1 MTAVGRGARAA
12 AAPPTPGHDAPPGRG
27 RRRREVAAVACVVA
41 VAALLAVVRAGDG
54 GPRVV
59 ARDAGGYVVAS
70 LALPGDGRFALAYRH
85 SVYRAPALERF
96 RAAPGGG
103 LRLEAVSSPSE
114 AVLDYYALDGRRAR
128 RDGWWTLRLAH
139 PVRFQTLPL
148 IATSVGRR
156 TLVAGGTRIPLYAA
170 GGRARHLRIGLD
182 GVR

>member
-1 MTAVGRGARAA
+1 MRAA
-12 AAPPTPGHDAPPGRG
+12 LAA
-27 RRRREVAAVACVVA
+27 ACVGALVA
-41 VAALLAVVRAGDG
+41 GCGGDG

-59 ARDAGGYVVAS
+59 ARDAGGDAVAT
-70 LALPGDGRFALAYRH
+70 LPLPADRHFDLAYRH
-85 SVYRAPALERF
+85 SVYHAPALERF

-139 PVRFQTLPL
+139 PARFETLPL

-170 GGRARHLRIGLD
+170 GGRARHLRIGLE